1 MRHFELPLE
10 TGVLVAGLEPGSPA
24 QKARLLNGDL
34 IVAFDGRPV
43 PDIDALH
50 RLLTE
55 ATVGTP
61 VSLGLIRLTQRRELP
76 VTPVAG

>member
-1 MRHFELPLE
+1 
-10 TGVLVAGLEPGSPA
+10 
-24 QKARLLNGDL
+24 
-34 IVAFDGRPV
+34 V

-61 VSLGLIRLTQRRELP
+61 VALGVIRLTQRREVS
-76 VTPVAG
+76 VTPVAD